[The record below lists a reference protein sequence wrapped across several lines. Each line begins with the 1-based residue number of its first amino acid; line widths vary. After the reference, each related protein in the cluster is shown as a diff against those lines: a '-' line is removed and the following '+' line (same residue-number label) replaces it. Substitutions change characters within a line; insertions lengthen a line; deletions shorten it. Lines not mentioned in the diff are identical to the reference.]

1 MVEVLLAHG
10 ADIEAL
16 PKHVATAYTDAEC
29 RTIAAARSR
38 GDRHVDMVCETRQYR
53 IFLKLETADV
63 KAKRFASSEAGQIAN
78 MPVGS
83 PTGMAQTNVATGAI
97 EIVDEAPTPH
107 PQTGEATFVHFPVSY
122 GRSAL
127 FHACNNGQSKVVGV
141 LIAAGA
147 KLEVADS
154 YGYNPFLVAAK
165 HGHADVIAL
174 LAKAGANVSARLR
187 VNMPGHGGGGGG
199 GGRVNGG
206 PSAQVKQADG
216 VSIALQ
222 STFKETLAAIT
233 QGSPTLA
240 KRVLGDKGC
249 PGWARDIAAAALFPS
264 LSAKDQK
271 SKARQLFGFMKS
283 DNMALSLTAIAS
295 FGKLSEAERQREH
308 NRKDFVGV
316 LLHHYRLH
324 EDAVGAT
331 ANASWQWRGGAHRS
345 EGQWARMTEVDQAN
359 FEMKWLKASLRS
371 GPSELDLHASFDK
384 GNSAA
389 SELVGQQGLAHE
401 ALLWAVNF
409 ESMTAKPKLGGSLKQ
424 LRRVPP
430 PFEQF
435 LSTFSETAF
444 WECGSNVGSST
455 NRPFVAL
462 GSRDVLAWA
471 REEMKP
477 WQDST
482 AGIAKIGG
490 WSVAR
495 KLSTAKA
502 AAEKATH
509 ISKLFIKVQSRL
521 AKAHVAMLRTVVVS
535 QGSKHL
541 ISFRQTLDGI
551 RHEPN
556 FERYCSMA
564 QTAAES
570 VASRHASAT
579 LQQKHRVAEGLFS
592 AAMSVSGRYRQFV
605 KRLAHATGGEHI
617 DVAMKGMVRVLEK
630 TGLRPDRKRQWE
642 TEHVFDVVRGGLEF
656 DSTAK
661 GCEMLEFVLA
671 CDAQEAARSG
681 KGELAEILA
690 GPNNSAESIQIVRI
704 KNRFFEPTP
713 GGWADTMINFF
724 FTEDAN
730 QHICEI
736 QLVHSQ
742 MMTVRKA
749 QGAHRA
755 YTQTRTAQ
763 ELLEAIGEADD
774 LDAPALPTVAL
785 TPAPSGERGGGGGG
799 GGGGGAARHSSSTER
814 TWSVGSAAASSV
826 NGGRGGG
833 ADGGGAFLLG
843 DVDDANG
850 TYDAVMRERSGSA
863 DAGQHVSR
871 QPSYDFRA
879 HKEIETLKAKFAL
892 LEESVSVSSGS
903 SYGSFVGRAG
913 SGSSVRGRSAC
924 AGSYGGEAAADFGRD
939 SFKSLRADSAPSEQN
954 YFNARRSVSVDSLIG
969 AAGPI
974 DVPWRDLVPRLPS
987 ARADGRAATQARP
1000 ASVASDTNPFKQHTN
1015 PFAQSL
1021 PKSELKSAA
1030 PAEPQVEEP
1039 DPAARAFPPQPAVTR
1054 GEFERMGALVSSL
1067 YGTVTLQ
1074 NRKIESL
1081 MRLVRHLQDGTDS
1094 QNRDHHHD
1102 HDHGVDER
1110 GALGRSGT
1118 AVPQAPPNDVAA
1130 LTDYEV

>member
-1 MVEVLLAHG
+1 
-10 ADIEAL
+10 
-16 PKHVATAYTDAEC
+16 
-29 RTIAAARSR
+29 
-38 GDRHVDMVCETRQYR
+38 
-53 IFLKLETADV
+53 
-63 KAKRFASSEAGQIAN
+63 

-127 FHACNNGQSKVVGV
+127 FHACNNGQSKVVEV

-199 GGRVNGG
+199 GHVNGG

-240 KRVLGDKGC
+240 KRVSGDKAC

-283 DNMALSLTAIAS
+283 DNVALSLTAIAS
-295 FGKLSEAERQREH
+295 FGKLSEAERHREH

-681 KGELAEILA
+681 K
-690 GPNNSAESIQIVRI
+690 
-704 KNRFFEPTP
+704 
-713 GGWADTMINFF
+713 
-724 FTEDAN
+724 
-730 QHICEI
+730 
-736 QLVHSQ
+736 
-742 MMTVRKA
+742 
-749 QGAHRA
+749 A

-799 GGGGGAARHSSSTER
+799 AARHSSSTER

-833 ADGGGAFLLG
+833 ADGGDAFLLG

-913 SGSSVRGRSAC
+913 SGSSIRGRSAG

-987 ARADGRAATQARP
+987 ARADSRAATQARP

-1015 PFAQSL
+1015 PF
-1021 PKSELKSAA
+1021 
-1030 PAEPQVEEP
+1030 
-1039 DPAARAFPPQPAVTR
+1039 
-1054 GEFERMGALVSSL
+1054 
-1067 YGTVTLQ
+1067 
-1074 NRKIESL
+1074 
-1081 MRLVRHLQDGTDS
+1081 
-1094 QNRDHHHD
+1094 
-1102 HDHGVDER
+1102 
-1110 GALGRSGT
+1110 
-1118 AVPQAPPNDVAA
+1118 
-1130 LTDYEV
+1130 